1 MFINT
6 FAELQVLMGG
16 LHQDLC
22 QIKDTD
28 PSAVVTRWENSGAAK
43 STK

>member
-6 FAELQVLMGG
+6 FALLQVLMGG

-28 PSAVVTRWENSGAAK
+28 PSAVVTR
-43 STK
+43 